1 MVIKRFL
8 VESHADTPYD
18 TPHDLTGGGLRIDD
32 APGGNRIDNACH
44 ADDPK
49 LLVHLHFG
57 EDRRVLLRACLV
69 SSGNSADLSRTMR
82 STPPCCMASATDTAA

>member
-32 APGGNRIDNACH
+32 APGGIRIDNACH

-57 EDRRVLLRACLV
+57 EDHRVRVARMLGVFRKF
-69 SSGNSADLSRTMR
+69 SR
-82 STPPCCMASATDTAA
+82 PFVHDAINAPCCMASATDTAA